1 MLEDDGLVVMYD
13 DVVLVVLEYGVG
25 KYCVFDVGVDMY
37 QIIDGVGVV
46 DMNDVLFD
54 DGFFVENFGY
64 VVGGCVDQFDVVFLC
79 VLVWGCVGEG
89 WKE

>member
-37 QIIDGVGVV
+37 
-46 DMNDVLFD
+46 
-54 DGFFVENFGY
+54 
-64 VVGGCVDQFDVVFLC
+64 
-79 VLVWGCVGEG
+79 
-89 WKE
+89 